1 MEWAELAQKGE
12 GGGGHSGLENWKE
25 KGVSRENQ
33 HISVAVWGGGPS
45 KRLEGSPCAILRAC
59 LEHPGLLES
68 SRMGPLGQ
76 ERVCPRR
83 WERDLSGLK
92 EGQALDC
99 GVWEERKEGARE
111 AWKERGREEKEGGK
125 WRGRWGGGVGLKLSF
140 ACFTW
145 PFVGRS
151 TWQNEL
157 ESEDRERRE
166 KEREETKAPQ
176 S

>member
-1 MEWAELAQKGE
+1 
-12 GGGGHSGLENWKE
+12 
-25 KGVSRENQ
+25 
-33 HISVAVWGGGPS
+33 
-45 KRLEGSPCAILRAC
+45 
-59 LEHPGLLES
+59 
-68 SRMGPLGQ
+68 MGPLGQ
-76 ERVCPRR
+76 ERACPRR

-125 WRGRWGGGVGLKLSF
+125 WRGRWGGGVALRMSF

-145 PFVGRS
+145 PFLGTS

-157 ESEDRERRE
+157 ESDDRERRE
-166 KEREETKAPQ
+166 KEREGPRLCRVDILMALSGAQDFQPPSQLPKTCQGSCRNGPCTLFTSALGGRRREGPLAEHLPCPRLCNT
-176 S
+176 